1 MNSHPH
7 QLQSVEI
14 GDSSDS
20 WGAAGF
26 AVIDGAVRIGATRIA
41 FIPTGTRGITR
52 VIADQV
58 DGTIDGMPFGAAN
71 ADSLELAAQ
80 PNPPHTN
87 RVIGID
93 HLVAMS
99 TDVDRTILA
108 LQSADIELRRE
119 RRFGEGDDAKRQ
131 AFFWLGDVIL
141 ELGGPGVAQPGG
153 GAALWGLALTCDDLD
168 LAKDTL
174 GDLLSDPKPAVQP
187 GRQIA
192 TIRTRDLDISV
203 PIALLSPHPAR

>member
-1 MNSHPH
+1 MNPRPH

-14 GDSSDS
+14 GDSPHS

-26 AVIDGAVRIGATRIA
+26 AVIDGAVRIGSTRIA
-41 FIPTGTRGITR
+41 FMPTGTRGITR
-52 VIADQV
+52 VSVHEV
-58 DGTIDGMPFGAAN
+58 DDTIDGMPFGPAN
-71 ADSLELAAQ
+71 AENFDVAAL
-80 PNPPHTN
+80 PNPPHPN

-119 RRFGEGDDAKRQ
+119 RHFGKGDNASRQ

-141 ELGGPGVAQPGG
+141 ELGGPGSARPGG
-153 GAALWGLALTCDDLD
+153 EAALWGLALTCDDLD

-174 GDLLSDPKPAVQP
+174 GDMLSDPKTAVQP
-187 GRQIA
+187 GRRIA
-192 TIRTRDLDISV
+192 TLRTRDLDISV
-203 PIALLSPHPAR
+203 PIALLSPHPAG